1 MCQTAK
7 RVNLECKLLVMAIS
21 TRILFMICPHCGYER
36 KKSDDIIKATECPKC
51 GIIYSKWEQGSISE
65 DQRPVSEDS
74 AKPATGPVPQ
84 KKSSVERL
92 VIYAVAGVILII
104 FLHAFAVPYITRLS
118 QSDKKNVDQ
127 IMKEPP
133 SMESPQPLAVQ
144 GEPAYNKSGLPSV
157 DSPVQKE
164 LTITDIIH
172 ANRESVV
179 TVKTAAGI
187 GSGFFINR
195 EGHIV
200 TNKHV
205 LPNPDGA
212 EIKTISGNVY
222 RIQKVIHEDSAADL
236 VIASTDATSR
246 ESKPVSIN
254 AALPNVGE
262 KIIVIGSPL
271 GLEQTVSDGIVSA
284 LRSNQQ
290 SIEFIQITAPVSPG
304 NSGGPLLNMR
314 GEVIGVATFQYSSGQ
329 NLNFCVA
336 ASRIAGLQQGFNP
349 SSSQASSDQRQMP
362 HSNDVYCY
370 LDSNGQVSF
379 VNWKTGTLISRPD
392 GSLDA
397 KKYEQW
403 VLEQIGG
410 NPDNINPEK
419 EAREDLE
426 RNRENLFKSVFP
438 GRSFNDSD
446 LTPAEKEWL
455 ERRYYRHYVEAY
467 NQSISRR
474 NDAVRKYRMLV
485 NEFIR
490 FNASRR

>member
-1 MCQTAK
+1 M
-7 RVNLECKLLVMAIS
+7 R
-21 TRILFMICPHCGYER
+21 CPHCGYER

-51 GIIYSKWEQGSISE
+51 GIIYSKWESTALPE
-65 DQRPVSEDS
+65 HERPAPADS
-74 AKPATGPVPQ
+74 ARPTTGSVPQ

-92 VIYAVAGVILII
+92 VIYAVAAVVLII
-104 FLHAFAVPYITRLS
+104 FLHAFAVPYLTRLS
-118 QSDKKNVDQ
+118 QSDKKNVGQ
-127 IMKEPP
+127 ILQEP
-133 SMESPQPLAVQ
+133 SSTETPQPLADQ
-144 GEPAYNKSGLPSV
+144 GQPIYSQASSASDNVPAR
-157 DSPVQKE
+157 KE
-164 LTITDIIH
+164 LSITDIIQ

-179 TVKTAAGI
+179 TVKTATGI

-195 EGHIV
+195 EGQIV

-205 LPNPDGA
+205 LSNPDGA

-222 RIQKVIHEDSAADL
+222 KVQKLIHEDAAADL
-236 VIASTDATSR
+236 VIASTDAISR

-254 AALPNVGE
+254 AVLPVVGE

-290 SIEFIQITAPVSPG
+290 SIEFIQITAPISPG

-329 NLNFCVA
+329 NLNFCIA
-336 ASRIAGLQQGFNP
+336 SSRITGLQQGLTS
-349 SSSQASSDQRQMP
+349 SSSQASGDRRIMP
-362 HSNDVYCY
+362 QSNDVYCY
-370 LDSNGQVSF
+370 MDSNGQVSF

-397 KKYEQW
+397 RKYEQW

-410 NPDNINPEK
+410 NPDNVNPERD
-419 EAREDLE
+419 AREDLE

-438 GRSFNDSD
+438 HRSFGDSN

-467 NQSISRR
+467 NQSIARR
-474 NDAVRKYRMLV
+474 NDAIRKYRTLM
-485 NEFIR
+485 NEFMR
-490 FNASRR
+490 FSTSRR

>member
-1 MCQTAK
+1 MK
-7 RVNLECKLLVMAIS
+7 
-21 TRILFMICPHCGYER
+21 CPHCGYER

-51 GIIYSKWEQGSISE
+51 GIIYSKWESDAFPEHQK
-65 DQRPVSEDS
+65 PVSGDS
-74 AKPATGPVPQ
+74 ARPAAAPAPQ
-84 KKSSVERL
+84 KKSSFERL
-92 VIYAVAGVILII
+92 VIYAVLGVILII

-118 QSDKKNVDQ
+118 QSDKKNIGQ
-127 IMKEPP
+127 ITQEPP
-133 SMESPQPLAVQ
+133 LTESRQPLEVQ
-144 GEPAYNKSGLPSV
+144 SLPVYSQASPPSDNLPAR
-157 DSPVQKE
+157 KE
-164 LTITDIIH
+164 LSITDIIQ

-179 TVKTAAGI
+179 TVKTATGI

-222 RIQKVIHEDSAADL
+222 KIQKVIHEDSVADL
-236 VIASTDATSR
+236 VIASTDTTSR

-254 AALPNVGE
+254 SILPAVGE

-284 LRSNQQ
+284 LRRNQQ

-336 ASRIAGLQQGFNP
+336 ASRIAGLQQGWP
-349 SSSQASSDQRQMP
+349 SSSSQSSGDQRQMP
-362 HSNDVYCY
+362 QANEVYCY

-392 GSLDA
+392 GSLDI

-410 NPDNINPEK
+410 NPDNINPEQD
-419 EAREDLE
+419 AREDLE
-426 RNRENLFKSVFP
+426 RNRENLFKNVFP
-438 GRSFNDSD
+438 HRSFNDSD

-455 ERRYYRHYVEAY
+455 ERRYNRHYVEAY
-467 NQSISRR
+467 NQSVGRR
-474 NDAVRKYRMLV
+474 NDAIRKYRMLM
-485 NEFIR
+485 NEFMR
-490 FNASRR
+490 FSASRR

>member
-1 MCQTAK
+1 MK
-7 RVNLECKLLVMAIS
+7 
-21 TRILFMICPHCGYER
+21 CPQCGYER
-36 KKSDDIIKATECPKC
+36 KRSDDIIKETECPKC
-51 GIIYSKWEQGSISE
+51 GIIYSKWQFDSSSE
-65 DQRPVSEDS
+65 DKGS
-74 AKPATGPVPQ
+74 AHGGAVKTTAGPIQQ
-84 KKSSVERL
+84 KKSSLEKL
-92 VIYAVAGVILII
+92 VIYAVAAVVLII

-127 IMKEPP
+127 IMEVPTV
-133 SMESPQPLAVQ
+133 MENPQPLSVEGQ
-144 GEPAYNKSGLPSV
+144 PISNKAISSSDEL
-157 DSPVQKE
+157 PVQKE
-164 LTITDIIH
+164 LSITDIIQ

-195 EGHIV
+195 EGQIV

-205 LPNPDGA
+205 LSNPDGA

-222 RIQKVIHEDSAADL
+222 KVQKVIHEDPAADL

-254 AALPNVGE
+254 AVLPVVGE

-314 GEVIGVATFQYSSGQ
+314 GEVIGVATFQYNSGQ

-336 ASRIAGLQQGFNP
+336 ASRISGLQQGLT
-349 SSSQASSDQRQMP
+349 SSSSPASGDQRIMP
-362 HSNDVYCY
+362 QSNDVYCY
-370 LDSNGQVSF
+370 MDSNGQVSF

-392 GSLDA
+392 GSLDV

-410 NPDNINPEK
+410 NPDNINPERD
-419 EAREDLE
+419 AREDLE

-438 GRSFNDSD
+438 HRSFGDSD

-467 NQSISRR
+467 NQSIVRR
-474 NDAVRKYRMLV
+474 NDAIRKYRTLM
-485 NEFIR
+485 NEFMR
-490 FNASRR
+490 FSASRR

>member
-1 MCQTAK
+1 MK
-7 RVNLECKLLVMAIS
+7 
-21 TRILFMICPHCGYER
+21 CPHCGYER

-51 GIIYSKWEQGSISE
+51 GIIYSKWESDSVLE
-65 DQRPVSEDS
+65 DQGPVSDGS
-74 AKPATGPVPQ
+74 AKPTAVPVPQ
-84 KKSSVERL
+84 KKSSVERF
-92 VIYAVAGVILII
+92 VIYTVAGVILII
-104 FLHAFAVPYITRLS
+104 FLHAFAVPYITKLS
-118 QSDKKNVDQ
+118 QHDKKTVNQ
-127 IMKEPP
+127 ITEAPP
-133 SMESPQPLAVQ
+133 LTESPQPLAVQ
-144 GEPAYNKSGLPSV
+144 GQSLYSKTSPLSD

-164 LTITDIIH
+164 LSITDIIQ

-222 RIQKVIHEDSAADL
+222 KIQKVIHEDAAADL
-236 VIASTDATSR
+236 VIASTDAISR

-254 AALPNVGE
+254 AALPAVGE

-284 LRSNQQ
+284 LRRNQQ

-362 HSNDVYCY
+362 QSSDVYCY

-379 VNWKTGTLISRPD
+379 VNWKTGILISRPD

-426 RNRENLFKSVFP
+426 RNRESLFKSVFP
-438 GRSFNDSD
+438 SRSFNDSN

-474 NDAVRKYRMLV
+474 NDAVRKYRTMI
-485 NEFIR
+485 NDFIR

>member
-1 MCQTAK
+1 
-7 RVNLECKLLVMAIS
+7 LPE
-21 TRILFMICPHCGYER
+21 HE
-36 KKSDDIIKATECPKC
+36 
-51 GIIYSKWEQGSISE
+51 
-65 DQRPVSEDS
+65 RPVSADS
-74 AKPATGPVPQ
+74 ARPAAGSVPQ

-104 FLHAFAVPYITRLS
+104 FLHAFAVPYLTRLS

-127 IMKEPP
+127 ILQGPP
-133 SMESPQPLAVQ
+133 STEAPQPLAVQ
-144 GEPAYNKSGLPSV
+144 GQPMYNQASPSSENVPAR
-157 DSPVQKE
+157 KE
-164 LTITDIIH
+164 LSITDIIQ

-195 EGHIV
+195 EGQIV

-212 EIKTISGNVY
+212 EIKTINGNVY
-222 RIQKVIHEDSAADL
+222 KVLKVIHEDAAADL
-236 VIASTDATSR
+236 VIASTDATSL

-254 AALPNVGE
+254 AVLPVVGE

-329 NLNFCVA
+329 NLNFCVV
-336 ASRIAGLQQGFNP
+336 ASRITGLQQGLTSF
-349 SSSQASSDQRQMP
+349 SSQASGDQRIMP

-370 LDSNGQVSF
+370 MDSNGQVSF

-397 KKYEQW
+397 RKYEQW

-410 NPDNINPEK
+410 NPDNTNPERD
-419 EAREDLE
+419 AREDLE
-426 RNRENLFKSVFP
+426 RNRENLFKSGFP
-438 GRSFNDSD
+438 HRSYGDSN
-446 LTPAEKEWL
+446 LTPPEKEWL

-467 NQSISRR
+467 NQSIARR
-474 NDAVRKYRMLV
+474 NDAIRRYRTLM
-485 NEFIR
+485 NEFMR
-490 FNASRR
+490 FSASRR

>member
-1 MCQTAK
+1 MK
-7 RVNLECKLLVMAIS
+7 
-21 TRILFMICPHCGYER
+21 CPHCGYER

-51 GIIYSKWEQGSISE
+51 GIIYSKWKSDSVSE
-65 DQRPVSEDS
+65 DQRPVSEGS
-74 AKPATGPVPQ
+74 SKLTSGPAGQ
-84 KKSSVERL
+84 KKSSLERL
-92 VIYAVAGVILII
+92 VIYAVLGVIFII
-104 FLHAFAVPYITRLS
+104 FLHAIVVPYLTRLS
-118 QSDKKNVDQ
+118 KTDKKNVDQ
-127 IMKEPP
+127 ITQEPP
-133 SMESPQPLAVQ
+133 LAENPQPLAVQ
-144 GEPAYNKSGLPSV
+144 SPPVYSQASPPLNNL
-157 DSPVQKE
+157 PVQKE
-164 LTITDIIH
+164 LSITEIIQ

-179 TVKTAAGI
+179 TVKTATGI

-222 RIQKVIHEDSAADL
+222 KIQKVIHEDSVADL
-236 VIASTDATSR
+236 VIASTDTTSR

-254 AALPNVGE
+254 SILPAVGE

-284 LRSNQQ
+284 LRRNQQ

-336 ASRIAGLQQGFNP
+336 ASRIAGLRQGWP
-349 SSSQASSDQRQMP
+349 SSSPQSSGDQRQMP
-362 HSNDVYCY
+362 QANEVYCY

-392 GSLDA
+392 GSLDI

-410 NPDNINPEK
+410 NPDNINPEQD
-419 EAREDLE
+419 AREDLE

-438 GRSFNDSD
+438 HRSFNDSD

-467 NQSISRR
+467 NQSIGRR
-474 NDAVRKYRMLV
+474 NGAVRKYRMLM